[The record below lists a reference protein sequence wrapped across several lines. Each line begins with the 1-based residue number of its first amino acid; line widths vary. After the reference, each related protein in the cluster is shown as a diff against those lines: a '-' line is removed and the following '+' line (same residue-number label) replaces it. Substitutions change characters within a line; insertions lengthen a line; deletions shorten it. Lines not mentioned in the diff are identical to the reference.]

1 MIKEQEQQINKI
13 SNAKGA
19 KQLILLGA
27 FLSFFVIL
35 WKMAPLGIFPD
46 SGSYITMQN
55 GREPL
60 YPLFLAFFRRVFHEK
75 DTIEW
80 LAASGQLDTE
90 KGWEYLNAWP
100 ALHVSTL
107 LQSLLAG
114 YGCYRLFMSVRK
126 VFHTRLFLSILI
138 GLGTLIPYVL
148 TPLASASGMMLNKA
162 VLTEGLAFPL
172 YYLFIAA
179 LIRAV
184 FADLTAEDD
193 EQAVAATLRKKVHAY
208 GLAFLYALLLVLTR
222 NQMLV
227 AFGLWC
233 LCVLRE
239 MLGIMRRKG
248 FLHSMKLGAVLAVSV
263 IAFFALRTA
272 GNEIYNRN
280 VHAGYHGTD
289 TGSYNLLTTAI
300 YLAEP
305 SDIGKIG
312 DVRLQALFQK
322 MYNEADMRK
331 LTSTYAGSG
340 LLTRAYHYEDCY
352 DAIGLEIQQPILFG
366 DAADR
371 GISDDDALNEVVG
384 EANAMVRALAP
395 TLMGK
400 YIVNYVCTCISGFT
414 RSIAASGT
422 LLGFAALIFYLAAV
436 ILTAM
441 RLKADRRDK
450 RAWLMIFAL
459 AAIVVNVCATSL
471 MIMCLSRYMIYNIA
485 LFYIAGAVL
494 VLGRNE
500 TPEGDR

>member
-1 MIKEQEQQINKI
+1 MIKEQNKQINKI
-13 SNAKGA
+13 TFAKGA

-35 WKMAPLGIFPD
+35 WRSAPLGIFPD
-46 SGSYITMQN
+46 SGSYIAMQN

-60 YPLFLAFFRRVFHEK
+60 YPLFLAFFRWIYNEA
-75 DTIEW
+75 DTIVW

-90 KGWEYLNAWP
+90 KARGYLSAWP

-107 LQSLLAG
+107 LQSLFAG
-114 YGCYRLFMSVRK
+114 YGCYRLLTTVK
-126 VFHTRLFLSILI
+126 NVFHTGLFLTILV

-179 LIRAV
+179 LIRGV
-184 FADLTAEDD
+184 FGGRTAGGDAGEH
-193 EQAVAATLRKKVHAY
+193 TLFSGKKVRAY
-208 GLAFLYALLLVLTR
+208 GLAFIYALLLVLTR

-233 LCVLRE
+233 LCILWEVLRIWKRQG
-239 MLGIMRRKG
+239 LKYCLKPAFI
-248 FLHSMKLGAVLAVSV
+248 LAVSV
-263 IAFFALRTA
+263 IAFFALRSA
-272 GNEIYNRN
+272 GNELYNRN
-280 VHAGYHGTD
+280 VHEGYHGTD
-289 TGSYNLLTTAI
+289 TGSYNLLTTAL
-300 YLAEP
+300 YLADP
-305 SDIGKIG
+305 SDIGRIG
-312 DVRLQALFQK
+312 DARLQVLFQK
-322 MYNEADMRK
+322 MYNEADTRK

-366 DAADR
+366 DAASR
-371 GISDDDALNEVVG
+371 GIPDDDALNEVVG

-395 TLMGK
+395 SLMGR
-400 YIVNYVCTCISGFT
+400 YIVNYVCTCVSGFT

-422 LLGFAALIFYLAAV
+422 VLGFAALIFYLAAV
-436 ILTAM
+436 ILTVM
-441 RLKADRRDK
+441 RLKKDRNDV
-450 RAWLMIFAL
+450 RAWFMIFAL
-459 AAIVVNVCATSL
+459 CAIVVNVCATSL

-494 VLGRNE
+494 VFSHGN
-500 TPEGDR
+500 

>member
-1 MIKEQEQQINKI
+1 MIKEREQQINKI
-13 SNAKGA
+13 DYAKGA

-27 FLSFFVIL
+27 FLSFFAIL
-35 WKMAPLGIFPD
+35 WYMAPLGIFPD

-60 YPLFLAFFRRVFHEK
+60 YPLFLAFFRRLFHEG

-100 ALHVSTL
+100 ALHVSTF

-114 YGCYRLFMSVRK
+114 YGCYRHFESVRK
-126 VFHTRLFLSILI
+126 VFKPRLILTIVI

-162 VLTEGLAFPL
+162 VLTEGLAFPF

-184 FADLTAEDD
+184 FGDYP
-193 EQAVAATLRKKVHAY
+193 EQELIGEGACSLKSRKVRSY
-208 GLAFLYALLLVLTR
+208 LLAFIYALVLVLIR

-233 LCVLRE
+233 LCILWEIVRE
-239 MLGIMRRKG
+239 KTWRIR
-248 FLHSMKLGAVLAVSV
+248 FCTAAVLAVSV
-263 IAFFALRTA
+263 IGFFGLRTA
-272 GNEIYNRN
+272 ANELYNRN
-280 VHAGYHGTD
+280 VHEGYHGTD

-300 YLAEP
+300 YLADP
-305 SDIGKIG
+305 ADISEIS

-322 MYNEADMRK
+322 MYNEADTRK
-331 LTSTYAGSG
+331 LTHTYAESG

-366 DAADR
+366 DATDR

-384 EANAMVRALAP
+384 EANAMVHALAP
-395 TLMGK
+395 ALLGR
-400 YIVNYVCTCISGFT
+400 YIANYVCTCASGFT

-422 LLGFAALIFYLAAV
+422 MLGFVALAFYLAAV
-436 ILTAM
+436 ILTVK
-441 RLKADRRDK
+441 RLRADRNDK

-459 AAIVVNVCATSL
+459 TAIVVNVCATSL

-485 LFYIAGAVL
+485 LFYIAGATL
-494 VLGRNE
+494 TFTR
-500 TPEGDR
+500 